1 MATAN
6 RTPVLFQ
13 FTVISARPGDWSPAA
28 LMVNHVIAE
37 HPQGAA
43 CAALRAHAQAD
54 PGQHPACDYHVL
66 LLCRGHFTDLTP
78 LLHANWKAPLYKE
91 ATTVAEWD
99 NDLDLAGPGEHWE
112 VADEW

>member
-28 LMVNHVIAE
+28 LMVNHVTAYHSAE
-37 HPQGAA
+37 AA
-43 CAALRAHAQAD
+43 CAALRAHAQAA
-54 PGQHPACDYHVL
+54 GGFAADYQIISVF
-66 LLCRGHFTDLTP
+66 RGHYTDLAP
-78 LLHANWKAPLYKE
+78 ALYPNWKAPLYKE